1 MNERGKIMSQKD
13 CLHINVIFEI
23 PNDPEMNEN
32 LRAVDDSATSE
43 ADSRQIKGLYTWAI
57 TTIAT
62 SYLENM
68 IKILSLKMNENRDST
83 VDFCNLLSCTATI
96 RKNEDAEKEGN
107 INISFRPGEF
117 ILKES
122 EVGSVGK
129 IKANIRG
136 EFDNVASKFIKINPN
151 HISELDEDLKI
162 LHTIEKATIRE
173 LNNKNNMVIPSDWL
187 ATKVTF
193 IYVKHIYIRLLN
205 LIENG
210 SRAASVNF
218 QDLIE
223 FHVRLVT
230 EEDGQ
235 KIKFILRPGVNS
247 KLFIKSDDVTE
258 FTEE

>member
-1 MNERGKIMSQKD
+1 MSSKD
-13 CLHINVIFEI
+13 CLRINVIFEI

-32 LRAVDDSATSE
+32 LRAVDDSSTAE

-57 TTIAT
+57 TTIST

-68 IKILSLKMNENRDST
+68 IKILSLKMNDNRDST

-107 INISFRPGEF
+107 INISFRPGDF
-117 ILKES
+117 ILKEA
-122 EVGSVGK
+122 ELDDIGK
-129 IKANIRG
+129 IKADIRG
-136 EFDNVASKFIKINPN
+136 EFNNVVSRFIKVDSN
-151 HISELDEDLKI
+151 HMADLDEDLKI
-162 LHTIEKATIRE
+162 LHTIEKATIKD
-173 LNNKNNMVIPSDWL
+173 LNDKNNMVLPSDWL

-205 LIENG
+205 LIEDG

-223 FHVRLVT
+223 FHVRIVT
-230 EEDGQ
+230 EEDKQ
-235 KIKFILRPGVNS
+235 RIKFILRPGVNS
-247 KLFIKSDDVTE
+247 KLFIKSDDITE